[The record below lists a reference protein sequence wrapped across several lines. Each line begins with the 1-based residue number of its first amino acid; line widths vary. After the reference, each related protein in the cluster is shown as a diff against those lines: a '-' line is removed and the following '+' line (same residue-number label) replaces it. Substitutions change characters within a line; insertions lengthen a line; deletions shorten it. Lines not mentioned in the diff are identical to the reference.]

1 MEFEQELRRYR
12 ETKGTAA
19 LIENE
24 LELLN
29 GLKADRAFRD
39 EGIEAGSLGG
49 AEHTVAKGAAQQSR
63 VERCGMRQAAGG
75 DGDGKI
81 DREIRSLEHRMRHL
95 RYRIQR
101 VEAMLS
107 ALTQRERLVV
117 QKFYIEGHPWSDV
130 VALYKQE
137 MPSPR
142 EADALKATR
151 NAAMAKMQQI
161 YMRCK
166 HPA

>member
-1 MEFEQELRRYR
+1 MEIEQELRRYR

-19 LIENE
+19 FIANE
-24 LELLN
+24 IELLK
-29 GLKADRAFRD
+29 GMKADRGFRD

-49 AEHTVAKGAAQQSR
+49 TEHTLENGTAKRSR
-63 VERCGMRQAAGG
+63 VERLGMRQAAGG
-75 DGDGKI
+75 DGHELDG
-81 DREIRSLEHRMRHL
+81 EIRSLEHRLRHL

-107 ALTQRERLVV
+107 ALTHRERLVV

-130 VALYKQE
+130 VSLYKQE

-151 NAAMAKMQQI
+151 NAAMDKMRQI
-161 YMRCK
+161 YVRCK
-166 HPA
+166 LPA

>member
-1 MEFEQELRRYR
+1 MEIEHELRHFR

-19 LIENE
+19 FVANE
-24 LELLN
+24 LELLK

-49 AEHTVAKGAAQQSR
+49 AEHTVTKGAAKRSR

-75 DGDGKI
+75 DGDEL
-81 DREIRSLEHRMRHL
+81 DAEIRSLEHRLRHL

-151 NAAMAKMQQI
+151 NAAMAKLQQI
-161 YMRCK
+161 FLRCK
-166 HPA
+166 FPA